1 MSAAATAPQ
10 ISLNRI
16 LFLTDF
22 SESSRSA
29 LGLAKAVARGY
40 GSHVHALHVLLP
52 PPVMYGE
59 SQTAAV
65 AADAWEQAATANMKR
80 LESDLS
86 GIPHECSIES
96 GSDPWTSIRRQISE
110 SHADLIVLGT
120 HGRTGIPRL
129 LLGSVAE
136 EIFRQSEVPVLT
148 IGPYSTK
155 NWDEAAEFR
164 RILLATDFGP
174 DSRAAAAF
182 AISFAQAYEGGL
194 DLLHVIRAR
203 NEKAE
208 RAGDGRSAAAAM
220 HELHDVVPNEEQLRC
235 KAHSIVR
242 FGDPAE
248 QILEAATEL
257 ESDLIVMGVRSAPN
271 RIGRATHLERPVAH
285 RVVIR
290 AACPVLTVRDVR
302 PAIAV
307 QHAQ

>member
-10 ISLNRI
+10 ISLNHI
-16 LFLTDF
+16 LYLTDF

-40 GSHVHALHVLLP
+40 GSHIHALHVLLP
-52 PPVMYGE
+52 PPVMYSE
-59 SQTAAV
+59 QQSAAV
-65 AADAWEQAATANMKR
+65 AADAWEEAATANMKR

-86 GIPHECSIES
+86 GIPHECSMES
-96 GSDPWTSIRRQISE
+96 GADPWTAIRQQITVL
-110 SHADLIVLGT
+110 HADLIILGT

-136 EIFRQSEVPVLT
+136 EIFRQAEVPVLT
-148 IGPYSTK
+148 IGPYSAK
-155 NWDEAAEFR
+155 NWDGSAEFR
-164 RILLATDFGP
+164 KILLATDFGP
-174 DSRAAAAF
+174 DSRAAASY
-182 AISFAQAYEGGL
+182 AISFAQAYEGRL

-220 HELHDVVPNEEQLRC
+220 HELHEVVPDEEQLRC
-235 KAHSIVR
+235 KAHSIVQ

-248 QILEAATEL
+248 QILEAAKEF

-271 RIGRATHLERPVAH
+271 RMGRATHLERPVAH

-302 PAIAV
+302 PANTIPHAV
-307 QHAQ
+307 

>member
-10 ISLNRI
+10 ISLNHI
-16 LFLTDF
+16 LYLTDF

-29 LGLAKAVARGY
+29 LGLAKAVVRGY
-40 GSHVHALHVLLP
+40 GSHIRALHVLVP
-52 PPVMYGE
+52 PPVMYSE
-59 SQTAAV
+59 QQSAAV
-65 AADAWEQAATANMKR
+65 ASDAWEQAATANMKR
-80 LESDLS
+80 LESELS
-86 GIPHECSIES
+86 GIPHECSMES
-96 GSDPWTSIRRQISE
+96 DADPWTIIRRQISE
-110 SHADLIVLGT
+110 LRVDLIVLGT

-148 IGPYSTK
+148 IGPYSAK
-155 NWDEAAEFR
+155 SWDGSAHFR
-164 RILLATDFGP
+164 KILLATDFGP
-174 DSRAAAAF
+174 DSRAAAAY
-182 AISFAQAYEGGL
+182 AISFAQAYESGL
-194 DLLHVIRAR
+194 DLLHVIRTR

-220 HELHDVVPNEEQLRC
+220 HELHDVVPIEEQLRC

-248 QILEAATEL
+248 QILETASEF

-290 AACPVLTVRDVR
+290 AACPVLTVRDVL
-302 PAIAV
+302 PANPV
-307 QHAQ
+307 PNTL